1 MKRLFSLFAGLALML
16 NLASVAAAELVV
28 DSEAPS
34 DVENVSA
41 VAGDGLIIL
50 AWDVATDDV
59 GVVGYN
65 VYVGI
70 EAVDGEGE
78 TYTFDPFD
86 VGDVV
91 SAEISDLENDTTYY
105 FAVTA
110 LDSAGNESENFS
122 FEVSATPEAGLG
134 GEEDEIAPTVVEAEA
149 YSMIEVDIEFSEMVE
164 LPELNPEQA
173 FSIEAEETLE
183 LLEVLDAEVLEDGD
197 APEGK
202 EGMIVR
208 LTTEEQIKDVNY
220 ILTATIDVTDPAGNP
235 IVSGTSDTASFLGSD
250 VAPEAGDEDGPVV
263 ESVEFVDYTHLMVN
277 FDEAVVLG
285 LNPAENFEVQK
296 DGSSVLV
303 EVLEVVLGENTKNG
317 FDDASAIL
325 TVESLTAGD
334 TYTATVTG
342 ISDEDVNMIGDDN
355 SGSVVI
361 PGEGAEGEGE
371 GEGEGEVEGELVDPA
386 QLLASSLKEVVN
398 EGDVWNVLLSWTLP
412 GESISVA
419 QKLYMSVN
427 GANYSDLASL
437 SAADAEYTAEA
448 LAAGD
453 YWFKL
458 TQLDAEGNESEGL
471 VASVNITETGP
482 GVAGMIL
489 FSLGLGRYL
498 NRRKKQ

>member
-1 MKRLFSLFAGLALML
+1 ML

-28 DSEAPS
+28 DAEAPS

-41 VAGDGLIIL
+41 VAGDSLVIL
-50 AWDVATDDV
+50 SWDVATDDV

-65 VYVGI
+65 VYVGL
-70 EAVDGEGE
+70 ETVGGEGE

-110 LDSAGNESENFS
+110 LDSAGNESGNFS

-149 YSMIEVDIEFSEMVE
+149 HSMIEVDIEFSEEVE

-183 LLEVLDAEVLEDGD
+183 LLEVLDAEVLEDED
-197 APEGK
+197 VEEGK
-202 EGMIVR
+202 EGMVVR

-285 LNPAENFEVQK
+285 LNPSENFEVQK

-334 TYTATVTG
+334 TYIVTVAG
-342 ISDEDVNMIGDDN
+342 ISDEDVNMIGDEN

-361 PGEGAEGEGE
+361 PGESAEGEGE
-371 GEGEGEVEGELVDPA
+371 GEVEVEGELVDPA

-412 GESISVA
+412 GESISMA

-427 GANYSDLASL
+427 GANYNDLASL
-437 SAADAEYTAEA
+437 AATDAEYTAEA

-458 TQLDAEGNESEGL
+458 TQVDAEGNESEGL
-471 VASVNITETGP
+471 VSKVNLTDTGP
-482 GVAGMIL
+482 GVAGMVL
-489 FSLGLGRYL
+489 FSLGLGRYI